1 MSESLRP
8 VIFWFIYLG
17 AAATVAGYMEIACWE
32 LAGMRQANRIRC
44 VSKHTKPCFACARVC
59 SLAPRRVTRG
69 HARTHARRRQ
79 YLTALLRQEMA
90 FFDSHDSGALLARVV
105 TDTNAIQEALSSKCP
120 NLIHHGC
127 AGIIGI
133 IIGLARGWQMALVT
147 MSTLPLMGARARTH
161 ACCGASEVPA
171 PCGSRSALTLP
182 LARRAAGGAGYVM
195 AMSMQH
201 WTKIAS
207 ESYADASAFAKE
219 TFCAS
224 ACVRTSRP
232 TKSHSL
238 LRLRHVSPYR
248 GPSPRA
254 RLR

>member
-8 VIFWFIYLG
+8 VIFWFLYLG

-44 VSKHTKPCFACARVC
+44 VRVVC
-59 SLAPRRVTRG
+59 VLVPNTQRVTRT
-69 HARTHARRRQ
+69 ARLCARRRQ

-127 AGIIGI
+127 AGLIGI

-147 MSTLPLMGARARTH
+147 MSTLPLMGASRAR
-161 ACCGASEVPA
+161 
-171 PCGSRSALTLP
+171 R
-182 LARRAAGGAGYVM
+182 
-195 AMSMQH
+195 
-201 WTKIAS
+201 
-207 ESYADASAFAKE
+207 
-219 TFCAS
+219 
-224 ACVRTSRP
+224 
-232 TKSHSL
+232 
-238 LRLRHVSPYR
+238 
-248 GPSPRA
+248 
-254 RLR
+254 